1 MLTREQLF
9 DLFERFTILTTQS
22 GTLILFQFIS
32 VSNVV
37 FPNLFDFVAKWLC
50 ACVLFEDVKKRIRDA
65 VLDKQ
70 VIFFWAFVLGFFV
83 VPSSS
88 MSIDLMGPLF
98 GFTLYF
104 SS

>member
-1 MLTREQLF
+1 MLFFQTF
-9 DLFERFTILTTQS
+9 
-22 GTLILFQFIS
+22 LILLRNGC
-32 VSNVV
+32 VR
-37 FPNLFDFVAKWLC
+37 
-50 ACVLFEDVKKRIRDA
+50 VLFEDVKKRIIDA